1 MLGLYQTAPSD
12 RNLQPTGHRHDRAT
26 KRTGQMSEQVSTA
39 PPPPPAPPEPRR
51 RRVWRFVGIALVVVA
66 VVLVVAAN
74 VIRVPYVIIS
84 PGEATPLDG
93 EVVSIS
99 GAETYPDDPGDLLF
113 LTVRVSTDE
122 PTVWRYLFSQL
133 DGDVSI
139 EKKER
144 VLGCATF
151 EESARLNELLMQQ
164 SQDTATAVA
173 LEKLGYQVDPGT
185 SSVVIVDVLCD
196 GPADDRLEQGD
207 TITAID
213 GQPVTTNEQVRPLV
227 QAHAPGDDLTVTV
240 DRDGERQDIVV
251 RLGSADGTALLGIA
265 TQDFVAQEFPIDVTI
280 DTARV
285 GGPSAGLAFT
295 LAIID
300 DLTPGSLTGGERVA
314 VTGSIQPDGA
324 VGIVGGVAQKA
335 VTARTNGVRLMLVPK
350 GEAKQARE
358 RAEGMKV
365 VAVSSIDDA
374 LAALRRA
381 GGDPITPVGT

>member
-1 MLGLYQTAPSD
+1 
-12 RNLQPTGHRHDRAT
+12 
-26 KRTGQMSEQVSTA
+26 MSEQIGTA
-39 PPPPPAPPEPRR
+39 LPPPPPALPERR
-51 RRVWRFVGIALVVVA
+51 PRRVWRFLGIALVVTV

-84 PGEATPLDG
+84 PGEATPLDDD
-93 EVVSIS
+93 VVSIS
-99 GAETYPDDPGDLLF
+99 GAETYPDVGDLLF

-133 DGDVSI
+133 DSDVSI

-144 VLGCATF
+144 VLGCASF

-173 LEKLGYQVDPGT
+173 LGKLGYPVDPGT
-185 SSVVIVDVLCD
+185 TSVVIVNVLCD
-196 GPADDRLEQGD
+196 GPSDGRLEQGD

-227 QAHAPGDDLTVTV
+227 QAHQPGDDLTVTV
-240 DRDGERQDIVV
+240 DRDGTSTDVTV

-265 TQDFVAQEFPIDVTI
+265 TQDFVAQEFPIDVSI

-300 DLTPGSLTGGERVA
+300 DLTPGSLTGGTRVA
-314 VTGSIQPDGA
+314 VTGSIQPDGS

-335 VTARTNGVRLMLVPK
+335 VTARTNDVQLMLVPK
-350 GEAKQARE
+350 GEAKEARE
-358 RAEGMKV
+358 HADGMKV
-365 VAVSSIDDA
+365 VAVASIDDA

-381 GGDPITPVGT
+381 GGDPITPTGT